1 MNRRL
6 LFLGLAA
13 VCSGLVGC
21 ARPNDD
27 PHHLTLWG
35 DFEPAEQALLER
47 HIAWF
52 TAEHPEITIEPI
64 YLQTESLRNQFQTA
78 ALADAGPELVYGA
91 SDQVGPFSIMGLIEP
106 LEATIDPDTLAQ
118 YVDSAKPSLEGHVYA
133 LADQVG
139 NHLTLGFNRALVAS
153 APLSTEEWL
162 RIAREQTVDLDG
174 DGRPDRYGI
183 VMNLSEPFWLVPWL
197 GAYGGWV
204 MDQNGDPTLDS
215 PAMTDAL
222 RFFQRLQDEGV
233 IPDGCDYQL
242 AETLFKEGDAAF
254 IVNGPWAWKG
264 YRDEGIDVGLGVIPP
279 VDGADAFPTPMTAC
293 KAYSV
298 RARLPEAKRELAYTF
313 LAFLTSARVVGDI
326 ASELGVLPSRT
337 DVGEWPAVVSNET
350 VQASWAQLRK
360 GQLMP
365 IVPEMRAIWDVMRP
379 AFQQVQGGSM
389 SAEAAPAWMQE
400 QAVRKIE
407 EMRL

>member
-1 MNRRL
+1 MTRRVVVL
-6 LFLGLAA
+6 ALLAA
-13 VCSGLVGC
+13 MAGC
-21 ARPNDD
+21 VRANDD
-27 PHHLTLWG
+27 PNHLSIWG
-35 DFEPAEQALLER
+35 DFEPAEQELLLR
-47 HIAWF
+47 HIDWYREAN
-52 TAEHPEITIEPI
+52 PGVTIEPVF
-64 YLQTESLRNQFQTA
+64 LQTESLRNQFQTA
-78 ALADAGPELVYGA
+78 ALAKAGPELVYGA

-106 LEATIDPDTLAQ
+106 LESTLHPDTLAL
-118 YVDSAKPSLEGHVYA
+118 YVDSAKPSLEGHIYA

-139 NHLTLGFNRALVAS
+139 NHLTLGFNRALVAE
-153 APLSTEEWL
+153 APRDTEEWIRL
-162 RIAREQTVDLDG
+162 AREQTVDVDG

-183 VMNLSEPFWLVPWL
+183 VLNLSEPFWLVPWL

-215 PAMTDAL
+215 PAMTRAL
-222 RFFQRLQDEGV
+222 EFFLRLQAEGV
-233 IPDGCDYQL
+233 IPEGCDYQL

-254 IVNGPWAWKG
+254 IVNGPWAWKS
-264 YRDEGIDVGLGVIPP
+264 YRDAGIDVGLGVIPP
-279 VDGADAFPTPMTAC
+279 VEGPDTYPTPMTAC
-293 KAYSV
+293 KAFSV
-298 RARLPEAKRELAYTF
+298 RADLPEAKRQRAYHF
-313 LAFLTSARVVGDI
+313 LRFLTSARVVGDV
-326 ASELGVLPSRT
+326 ATSLGVLPSRT
-337 DVGEWPAVVSNET
+337 DVGEWPAVVANET

-389 SAEAAPAWMQE
+389 TATAAPAWMQE